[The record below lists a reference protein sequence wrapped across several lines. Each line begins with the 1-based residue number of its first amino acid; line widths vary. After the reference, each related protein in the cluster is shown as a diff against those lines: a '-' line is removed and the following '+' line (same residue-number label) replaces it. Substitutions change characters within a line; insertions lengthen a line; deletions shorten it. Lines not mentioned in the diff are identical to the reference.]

1 MFNILDEVILTE
13 QIDDAPIGTT
23 GIIACLSGY
32 GTIWDGGSYAIYLTN
47 NKDIGHSCNYLAP
60 EFEEKYPSYNLF
72 NFYYVPENAIKLIA
86 NHKKISYKK
95 CCVCGG
101 MVYKGGMRTNSKGK
115 YVCNSCTRVKC
126 YSTKNNN
133 KLYNPSSTH
142 KTYGFE
148 FECIPKKRDDFDGH
162 IEMVSSKYGFIPTED
177 CSLPKN
183 GIEYKTP
190 TINGLRGVRHMFNE
204 VYDMVSFRSYKCG
217 QHINIGDSK
226 YIDKNAMRYIREYK
240 NILFDDLTDYMCTH
254 SDDVERVCGRD
265 FCHYASANTGY
276 YHGCWL
282 NLDNN
287 NRLEFRI
294 SKFKNP
300 KQYFE
305 LVNMWTEMVDAII
318 NDFLIPY
325 NPYRMNGPNA
335 HKASDHMIRIFK
347 RYASGNASVQK
358 RDKTIKTKR
367 KAVA

>member
-1 MFNILDEVILTE
+1 MNFNILDKVILTH

-23 GIIACLSGY
+23 GVIAGY
-32 GTIWDGGSYAIYLTN
+32 DEDGCNWGCVEYTIYITSDN
-47 NKDIGHSCNYLAP
+47 DFGHGADYITP
-60 EFEEKYPSYNLF
+60 EFEEKHPNYDRY
-72 NFYYVPENAIKLIA
+72 NFYYVPEYAIQLTTV
-86 NHKKISYKK
+86 HKKIGYKK

-101 MVYKGGMRTNSKGK
+101 MVYKGAMYTNSKGK
-115 YVCNSCTRVKC
+115 YVCGSCTRVRGYC
-126 YSTKNNN
+126 TENND

-148 FECIPKKRDDFDGH
+148 FECVPEKRDDFNGH
-162 IEMVSSKYGFIPTED
+162 VEMVSSKYGFIPTED
-177 CSLPKN
+177 ASLPIG

-204 VYDMVSFRSYKCG
+204 VYNMVSFKSYKCG

-226 YIDKNAMRYIREYK
+226 YIDEKAMRHIREYK
-240 NILFDDLTDYMCTH
+240 EHLFNDLTDYMLDH
-254 SDDVERVCGRD
+254 SDDVKRVCGRD
-265 FCHYASANTGY
+265 FCHYAEANTGY

-305 LVNMWTEMVDAII
+305 LVNMWTEMLDTII
-318 NDFLIPY
+318 NDFIIPY
-325 NPYRMNGPNA
+325 DESRTNSNCSNA
-335 HKASDHMIRIFK
+335 KKASNHMIRIFK
-347 RYASGNASVQK
+347 RYANGNAPIQK
-358 RDKTIKTKR
+358 RDK
-367 KAVA
+367 AVA